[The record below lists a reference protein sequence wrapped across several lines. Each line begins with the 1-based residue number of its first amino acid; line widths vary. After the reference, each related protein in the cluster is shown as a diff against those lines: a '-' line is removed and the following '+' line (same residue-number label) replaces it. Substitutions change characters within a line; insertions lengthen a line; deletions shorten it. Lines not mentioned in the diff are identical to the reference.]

1 MGGKFN
7 DNVEDEVGRDG
18 DYCEADVFFSRQ
30 NYLTLVSKIITNY
43 TENFP
48 QTPNRI
54 LNREFISFHLC

>member
-54 LNREFISFHLC
+54 LNL